1 MFTYHAEYSPSPSPD
16 LGEERAVVAK
26 LAVVALGG
34 NAFTYEGES
43 GRYEEQAAHAAGMAR
58 MVSELLG
65 DGWNLAL
72 VHGNGP
78 QVGNLA
84 IQQEDGAALVPA
96 QPLFSLVAMTQG
108 ELGSLIACAVRD
120 TTAGAR
126 AAISVVTHVVVDPD
140 DPAMNEPT
148 KPIGPFLSEQ
158 DATRLARERG
168 WRVSLDAGRG
178 YRRVVASPRP
188 IRILEIG
195 AICSLLDAG
204 YLVVTAGGGG
214 IPVVSGD
221 GGTLT
226 CVEAVIDKDYAAAEL
241 AHAVGAQAL
250 VLVTAVDAVQLDFGT
265 PQQRRIA
272 ELDIKTAE
280 RYLAEGQFPEGSM
293 KPKITAATGFVRAG
307 GELAVITS
315 AAHAV
320 AALRCPG
327 PDGVSA
333 GTRVVATTTGQP
345 QRTSGGLAS

>member
-1 MFTYHAEYSPSPSPD
+1 MLNMLSLSSD

-43 GRYEEQAAHAAGMAR
+43 GRYEEQAAHAAGMAQ
-58 MVSELLG
+58 MVGELLS

-108 ELGSLIACAVRD
+108 ELGSLISCAVHNA
-120 TTAGAR
+120 TSGAR
-126 AAISVVTHVVVDPD
+126 AAISVVTHVVVDAD
-140 DPAMNEPT
+140 DPAMNAPT

-158 DATRLARERG
+158 DATRLAHERG
-168 WRVSLDAGRG
+168 WRVILDAGRG

-188 IRILEIG
+188 IRIVEIG
-195 AICSLLDAG
+195 AIRSLLDAG
-204 YLVVTAGGGG
+204 HLVVAAGGGG
-214 IPVVSGD
+214 IPVVSDGD
-221 GGTLT
+221 TLT

-241 AHAVGAQAL
+241 ARAVGAQAL
-250 VLVTAVDAVQLDFGT
+250 ILVTAVDAVQLDFGT
-265 PQQRRIA
+265 PRQRPIA
-272 ELDIKTAE
+272 ELDIETAE

-293 KPKITAATGFVRAG
+293 KPKIRAATGFVRDG
-307 GELAVITS
+307 GEVAVITS
-315 AAHAV
+315 AAHA
-320 AALRCPG
+320 AQALRG
-327 PDGVSA
+327 ADQDGVSV
-333 GTRVVATTTGQP
+333 GTRVVAACTVQP
-345 QRTSGGLAS
+345 QQASGGRAS

>member
-1 MFTYHAEYSPSPSPD
+1 M
-16 LGEERAVVAK
+16 AK

-43 GRYEEQAAHAAGMAR
+43 GRYEEQAAHAAGMAQ
-58 MVSELLG
+58 MVGELLS

-108 ELGSLIACAVRD
+108 ELGSLISCAVHNA
-120 TTAGAR
+120 TSGAR
-126 AAISVVTHVVVDPD
+126 AAISVVTHVVVDAD
-140 DPAMNEPT
+140 DPAMNAPT

-158 DATRLARERG
+158 DATRLAHERG
-168 WRVSLDAGRG
+168 WRVILDAGRG

-188 IRILEIG
+188 IRIVEID
-195 AICSLLDAG
+195 AIRNLLDAG
-204 YLVVTAGGGG
+204 HLVVTAGGGG
-214 IPVVSGD
+214 IPVVSDGD
-221 GGTLT
+221 TLT

-241 AHAVGAQAL
+241 ARAVGAQAL

-265 PQQRRIA
+265 PRQRPIT
-272 ELDIKTAE
+272 ELDIETAE

-293 KPKITAATGFVRAG
+293 KPKIRAATGFVRDG
-307 GELAVITS
+307 GEVAVITS
-315 AAHAV
+315 AAHA
-320 AALRCPG
+320 AQALRG
-327 PDGVSA
+327 ADQDGVSV
-333 GTRVVATTTGQP
+333 GTRVVAACTVQP
-345 QRTSGGLAS
+345 QQASGGRAS